1 MASVSKKEKDLY
13 KSLDKLYNKDKSK
26 IISWLDELK
35 VYKSDDG
42 KIPGLLNN
50 SKIQILTATE
60 EGAYNLILQWIKNN
74 PDKFADYDFT
84 GVPDSAFITS
94 DELLDGLEAGA
105 GAASG
110 PARSSKVA
118 LRFKTVQ
125 DVERWFK
132 DPEIHPIKGT
142 PMPAMSNEYYNIY
155 EKAYKIMKNSGIIA
169 TLDNDYTVMRS
180 LFPKNHLLFGDID
193 LVYYTCVKN
202 YYPHLYKRIYQG
214 KENILAICELL
225 TEKLEDTVDTNTVLE
240 TEMELLR
247 NRFNSTP
254 IWDKHSRSNMVLI
267 KDLIYDFIRDLSNA
281 FFDTDFMSM
290 YEYPERVKAIQ
301 EDVEYVEGYWF
312 LKFLETN
319 KMANGETP
327 IKYFINVLK
336 KPNPPNWISQALKLY
351 NDYKALI
358 KDIDDCFNPASGIVE
373 NVEDK
378 KLIPINDPLD
388 EYFEVYE
395 KDLAEIRKPIYSQLI
410 DLTTFKPKENLKYLN
425 DAEYAAFKREKDRYD
440 ELWEKYKEVRE
451 SYDTNKRGSSPKPPE
466 KPTITLPWG
475 AVHTIGRQID
485 PMHIKDEI
493 VVKFREEYAK
503 AQPII
508 DDYNRIKNM
517 SYKELMYH
525 VGDSPSSSKKR
536 FIDSNELL
544 SMTKEEIA
552 NNVLYDYSDL
562 ADKCSESIDI
572 LTNEELDDENY
583 PLSKLQ
589 LMVRMKVYT
598 PDKKKYRT
606 ECIYAPKLYNYLIKC
621 INAKEPFI
629 NPVTKAKY
637 TPENIEELMKV
648 MRIINPKIEVP
659 VFIKHRNDTKL
670 KVNYVT
676 HEVNLR
682 VLGADA
688 SFNGIPSLRFN
699 EMYLSR
705 MIAGVEKVV
714 HVICYI
720 PDDIEATGTFATGSA
735 DLNSYTMLV
744 NIYKLFNEGRLLYNY
759 LPPYNVPIEGTT
771 NRYTYLKP
779 QIHFNRI
786 RSINNWVRK
795 SNYDTTLLTKQ
806 EFINR
811 FKHYAQEINNYIF

>member
-13 KSLDKLYNKDKSK
+13 KSLDKLYNKDKAG
-26 IISWLDELK
+26 IYYWLDELK
-35 VYKSDDG
+35 VYKSEDG

-60 EGAYNLILQWIKNN
+60 DGTYNLILQWIKNN

-94 DELLDGLEAGA
+94 DELLDGLEAGAA

-336 KPNPPNWISQALKLY
+336 R
-351 NDYKALI
+351 
-358 KDIDDCFNPASGIVE
+358 
-373 NVEDK
+373 DK
-378 KLIPINDPLD
+378 
-388 EYFEVYE
+388 
-395 KDLAEIRKPIYSQLI
+395 
-410 DLTTFKPKENLKYLN
+410 
-425 DAEYAAFKREKDRYD
+425 
-440 ELWEKYKEVRE
+440 
-451 SYDTNKRGSSPKPPE
+451 
-466 KPTITLPWG
+466 
-475 AVHTIGRQID
+475 
-485 PMHIKDEI
+485 
-493 VVKFREEYAK
+493 
-503 AQPII
+503 
-508 DDYNRIKNM
+508 
-517 SYKELMYH
+517 
-525 VGDSPSSSKKR
+525 
-536 FIDSNELL
+536 
-544 SMTKEEIA
+544 
-552 NNVLYDYSDL
+552 
-562 ADKCSESIDI
+562 SE
-572 LTNEELDDENY
+572 
-583 PLSKLQ
+583 
-589 LMVRMKVYT
+589 
-598 PDKKKYRT
+598 
-606 ECIYAPKLYNYLIKC
+606 
-621 INAKEPFI
+621 
-629 NPVTKAKY
+629 
-637 TPENIEELMKV
+637 
-648 MRIINPKIEVP
+648 
-659 VFIKHRNDTKL
+659 
-670 KVNYVT
+670 
-676 HEVNLR
+676 
-682 VLGADA
+682 
-688 SFNGIPSLRFN
+688 
-699 EMYLSR
+699 
-705 MIAGVEKVV
+705 
-714 HVICYI
+714 
-720 PDDIEATGTFATGSA
+720 
-735 DLNSYTMLV
+735 
-744 NIYKLFNEGRLLYNY
+744 
-759 LPPYNVPIEGTT
+759 
-771 NRYTYLKP
+771 
-779 QIHFNRI
+779 
-786 RSINNWVRK
+786 
-795 SNYDTTLLTKQ
+795 
-806 EFINR
+806 
-811 FKHYAQEINNYIF
+811 